1 MARAK
6 CWPSRRQWRTAR
18 KADRVSLRCCIALI
32 GSLTNNQTQIK
43 LREDS
48 RQIHGR
54 NGRGTHGLCGKGP
67 PRSGRRD
74 KTTGENPSRARAPTI
89 ILHTQTS
96 TLTHSHT
103 PQPHTHAETKRRAHA
118 RTQRHWRNFFFFFP
132 FWTRKFFCFF
142 FYFPRWWGIERNLST
157 SATVA
162 HRSPIQ
168 FLFYLFQF
176 LARKIQK
183 WVWQIQRVAM
193 VDGRCWCDRG
203 HDQDA
208 TVASR
213 RGGPCGCC
221 WPTPSIG
228 RSSSIRRRRRRRR

>member
-1 MARAK
+1 L
-6 CWPSRRQWRTAR
+6 
-18 KADRVSLRCCIALI
+18 V
-32 GSLTNNQTQIK
+32 
-43 LREDS
+43 
-48 RQIHGR
+48 
-54 NGRGTHGLCGKGP
+54 
-67 PRSGRRD
+67 
-74 KTTGENPSRARAPTI
+74 
-89 ILHTQTS
+89 
-96 TLTHSHT
+96 
-103 PQPHTHAETKRRAHA
+103 
-118 RTQRHWRNFFFFFP
+118 FFFFSFLDD
-132 FWTRKFFCFF
+132 
-142 FYFPRWWGIERNLST
+142 GIELNLST

-162 HRSPIQ
+162 HWSPIQ
-168 FLFYLFQF
+168 LLLFFVFQI

-193 VDGRCWCDRG
+193 VDGHCWCDRG